1 MRRARIHLAHQD
13 AAFAERLAAALQA
26 EGHEVVR
33 VGDQNLAVPPPGA
46 FDGLEIAITQAT
58 AGRYQSLRIRVT
70 GIPKDK
76 PYAGALGQLLAEP
89 VDVERAIAAVKLFL
103 R

>member
-1 MRRARIHLAHQD
+1 MPARITLAHED
-13 AAFAERLAAALQA
+13 IAFAERLATALRA

-33 VGDQNLAVPPPGA
+33 VGDENLAVPPPQA
-46 FDGLEIAITQAT
+46 TDGIEIAITQA
-58 AGRYQSLRIRVT
+58 AGRYPGLRIRLT
-70 GIPKDK
+70 GFPKDK

-89 VDVERAIAAVKLFL
+89 VDVERASAAVRLFL